1 MQSEIAPRFADPV
14 EREVA
19 RIFDE
24 HGIEWEYVEV
34 LFRQDIARLA
44 SRWRLRCL
52 EQAARTRPQFGPGR
66 RPSIRAS
73 RA

>member
-14 EREVA
+14 ELEVA

-24 HGIEWEYVEV
+24 HGIEWEYVEA
-34 LFRQDIARLA
+34 LFRQDIERLA
-44 SRWRLRCL
+44 SRWRLRGL
-52 EQAARTRPQFGPGR
+52 EQAARARPEIGPGR
-66 RPSIRAS
+66 RSSIRAS